1 MAGIYWY
8 ECRIE
13 EAQLKIASLKDEL
26 DNLRS
31 MKREVSDGADI
42 TQGQIEKKRKTAQD
56 LLMMESRL
64 PLVRS
69 LNDKVQKNVDD
80 TFRYN
85 MLSKFDDVDAEVNS
99 AIHKVQEEIEEQ
111 NEIIRQC
118 RLEIIRIQ
126 EEERREAERR
136 EAARRESERREAE
149 RNKI

>member
-13 EAQLKIASLKDEL
+13 EAQRKIASLKDEL

-118 RLEIIRIQ
+118 R
-126 EEERREAERR
+126 
-136 EAARRESERREAE
+136 
-149 RNKI
+149 